1 MKPTIR
7 LTSTLL
13 LLLFIPFISL
23 SQTPSQSDNQQWT
36 DVQLAV
42 PVTKEIDFN
51 LLGTLR
57 LGRDIS
63 YPVDKRVGV
72 GVSVKAGKYFT
83 FTPNYVHIG
92 MRPFAGRKVWEHRLS
107 FPVTLRFDVGKFKLS
122 DRNTF
127 ERRYRTQAVPATRYR
142 NRFQVDHPIAPG
154 GVQLTLFVADEVFY
168 DWSVDDWVRN
178 RFTIGVSRVYNKH
191 FTQDY
196 YYTRQND
203 GRSVP
208 GDLNIIGTSL
218 RFRM

>member
-1 MKPTIR
+1 MKQE
-7 LTSTLL
+7 LKLASAL
-13 LLLFIPFISL
+13 LLLFVAAAISRG
-23 SQTPSQSDNQQWT
+23 QTPSQTDTQQWT

-57 LGRDIS
+57 FGRDIS
-63 YPVDKRVGV
+63 RPVDERVGV
-72 GVSVKAGKYFT
+72 GMSVKAGKYIT
-83 FTPNYVHIG
+83 FSPSYLHIG
-92 MRPFAGRKVWEHRLS
+92 TQPFAGRKQWENRLS

-122 DRNTF
+122 DRNMV
-127 ERRYRTQAVPATRYR
+127 ERRYRGQTGASTRYR

-154 GVQLTLFVADEVFY
+154 GLKLTLFVAEEVFY

-178 RFTIGVSRVYNKH
+178 RFSIGASRVYNKH

-196 YYTRQND
+196 YYLRQND

-208 GDLNIIGTSL
+208 GDLHVIGTTL
-218 RFRM
+218 RFRL